1 MGLYRFLRQPRNSA
15 DLIIRLQMCLSAIPW
30 PFHGSVY
37 VDGTSQSVHLNVPGF
52 SHFHIPFTGHNFP
65 SNFWKEWGYAV
76 YIFSSRYS
84 LLINLPVI
92 QIYPSLSVG
101 TEEEMSNICSKRIL
115 LIMLLIPVPTAS
127 SRIVFSHLLLLRIQY
142 HPWLQ
147 LASAFPAAFEHRSH
161 FYLGVEDSR
170 HLTLVQFFS

>member
-1 MGLYRFLRQPRNSA
+1 
-15 DLIIRLQMCLSAIPW
+15 MCLNALPW

-37 VDGTSQSVHLNVPGF
+37 VYGTSQSVHPNVPGF

-84 LLINLPVI
+84 FLINLPVT

-101 TEEEMSNICSKRIL
+101 TEEEMSNICSKWIL
-115 LIMLLIPVPTAS
+115 LIVLLISVSTAS
-127 SRIVFSHLLLLRIQY
+127 SRILFSHLLLLHIPY

-147 LASAFPAAFEHRSH
+147 FCKRLPCSIWTQVSLL
-161 FYLGVEDSR
+161 LGGR
-170 HLTLVQFFS
+170 G